1 MVRKSTISL
10 LLAGWIVLGTYPSRA
25 QSETEEPPAAAA
37 IAQMAHASVVIVE
50 QWKSEAKK
58 ERYALFSGFFVESP
72 DARKPWVLGYL
83 ANYETSDSFQIAL
96 GRTMVEAK
104 LIALDQKINLA
115 LFQLNAP
122 AERPSLKIGKT
133 SPSAVDSGNAIYVVG
148 GGSSEGGPASQGR
161 FACRESI
168 SPLTPSQLR
177 LHLKIDL
184 GSVGAPVFDEQKQL
198 IGLLGLP
205 VKHAKDCFHS
215 IPAERLTKLLQDVRA
230 HSKPVKA
237 LLGIVIQES
246 SNAPLI
252 LGCREN
258 SPASAAGLAANDVIL
273 SLGDTKIT
281 SLQELID
288 AIELLEADK
297 EIEIK
302 VLRGQQFKILKITP
316 RLKPDVS
323 I

>member
-1 MVRKSTISL
+1 MFGASPCK
-10 LLAGWIVLGTYPSRA
+10 A
-25 QSETEEPPAAAA
+25 QNETEEIPPATA
-37 IAQMAHASVVIVE
+37 IAQLAHASVVVIE
-50 QWKSEAKK
+50 QWKNEPKK

-72 DARKPWVLGYL
+72 DAGKPWVLGYL
-83 ANYETSDSFQIAL
+83 ANYERSDSFQIAL
-96 GRTMVEAK
+96 GRTMVEGK
-104 LIALDQKINLA
+104 LIALDPKINLA

-122 AERPSLKIGKT
+122 AERTFLKIGAL
-133 SPSAVDSGNAIYVVG
+133 SPKAAESGNPIYVVG
-148 GGSSEGGPASQGR
+148 AGASEGGPASQGR

-168 SPLTPSQLR
+168 SPQTSSLLR
-177 LHLKIDL
+177 LHLKIDQ
-184 GSVGAPVFDEQKQL
+184 GSVGSPIFDEKKQL

-205 VKHAKDCFHS
+205 IKHARDSFHA
-215 IPAERLTKLLQDVRA
+215 IPAERLAKLLNDVRA
-230 HSKPVKA
+230 HGKPVRA

-258 SPASAAGLAANDVIL
+258 SPASVAGLAANDLIL
-273 SLGDTKIT
+273 SLGETKIT
-281 SLQELID
+281 TLQELID

-302 VLRGQQFKILKITP
+302 VLRGQQFKTLKITP
-316 RLKPDVS
+316 RLKPEVS

>member
-1 MVRKSTISL
+1 MAAKSTIAF
-10 LLAGWIVLGTYPSRA
+10 LLAGWIVLGSDPSRG
-25 QSETEEPPAAAA
+25 QSETEDLPAATT

-50 QWKSEAKK
+50 QWKSQPKK

-96 GRTMVEAK
+96 GRTMVEGK
-104 LIALDQKINLA
+104 LIALDPKINLA
-115 LFQLNAP
+115 LFQLSAP
-122 AERPSLKIGKT
+122 AERPFLKVGAS
-133 SPSAVDSGNAIYVVG
+133 SPRAAESGNPIYVVG
-148 GGSSEGGPASQGR
+148 AGASEGGPASQGR
-161 FACRESI
+161 FACRESV
-168 SPLTPSQLR
+168 SPQTSSLLR
-177 LHLKIDL
+177 LHLKIDQ
-184 GSVGAPVFDEQKQL
+184 GSVGSPVFDEKKQL

-205 VKHAKDCFHS
+205 IKHARDSFHA
-215 IPAERLTKLLQDVRA
+215 IPTERLAKILNDVRA
-230 HSKPVKA
+230 HGKPVKA

-258 SPASAAGLAANDVIL
+258 SPASAAGLAANDLIL
-273 SLGDTKIT
+273 SLGQTKIT
-281 SLQELID
+281 TLQELID

-302 VLRGQQFKILKITP
+302 VLRGQQFKTLKITP
-316 RLKPDVS
+316 RLKPEVS